1 MAKNLVSG
9 LILAPLD
16 PTSLLDVRIV
26 ASYHCMQF
34 QGTKPSFGPD
44 FVPFGTSIL
53 FIYQKSGSVSH

>member
-34 QGTKPSFGPD
+34 QGTKPSF
-44 FVPFGTSIL
+44 VPFGTSIL
-53 FIYQKSGSVSH
+53 FIFQKSGSVSH